1 MHVVRVHIALST
13 TTQLRRPEG
22 ATCSLLNGLF
32 VDHVGACSR
41 ASALAY
47 IYRTDSTTSF
57 SRTALDNID
66 AQRPR
71 TRSLRSGKSYLAD
84 AAAGR
89 LPDYWKRGT
98 AKLANQMLRSYQ
110 MPGFGDAVPSLR
122 CSRVL
127 WCLPNMIILREPVTS
142 GSSLITA

>member
-47 IYRTDSTTSF
+47 IYRTDLTTSF
-57 SRTALDNID
+57 LHTVLDNID
-66 AQRPR
+66 AQCPR
-71 TRSLRSGKSYLAD
+71 TRSLRSG
-84 AAAGR
+84 
-89 LPDYWKRGT
+89 
-98 AKLANQMLRSYQ
+98 
-110 MPGFGDAVPSLR
+110 
-122 CSRVL
+122 
-127 WCLPNMIILREPVTS
+127 
-142 GSSLITA
+142 